1 MASTSRTAQPTSA
14 RRRLA
19 KAQPQHP
26 SVPTLPTLL
35 PFPVGQPLTHSLL
48 SAALTQNRLASAYLF
63 TGTAGV
69 GKAMAAR
76 WLAAQILWQSRRSD
90 ACATQQA
97 FLSQVQAGSYPDL
110 LWVEPT
116 YLVNG
121 TPKPMSEVALTQAAA
136 LTAQI
141 RMEQA
146 TTLKQTLQQAA
157 VGSRWVVV
165 IEALDRL
172 TNEAGNALLKLL
184 EDRANCTFILTTACP
199 ERVMTTIHS
208 RAQTVPFVPL
218 LKVDCQA
225 VIEQNCPGL
234 LNYPELLDYG
244 AGAPGQAIAAYQ
256 MLCELPIELR
266 AQVSQFDP
274 SSPAEGV
281 IRGLRLAKALS
292 SLAMPIQR
300 TLLQYLQHCLA
311 QDDTTR
317 QAALTLFD
325 QTLTL
330 LDHRVQAQAAWE
342 LLLCQ
347 CAMQGLSWGIE
358 LPTEEPQAGEADLD
372 APPPPKAARA
382 STATATARPE
392 LAAPKPA
399 REPEVEQVSLF

>member
-14 RRRLA
+14 RRRPA

-90 ACATQQA
+90 ASATESA

-146 TTLKQTLQQAA
+146 IMLKQTLQQVA

-165 IEALDRL
+165 IEAVDRL

-199 ERVMTTIHS
+199 ERVMATIHS

-244 AGAPGQAIAAYQ
+244 AGAPGQAIMAYQ

-311 QDDTTR
+311 QTGTTR
-317 QAALTLFD
+317 QTAMTLFD

-347 CAMQGLSWGIE
+347 CAMQGLGWVTE
-358 LPTEEPQAGEADLD
+358 LPTDQQQTGGADLD

-382 STATATARPE
+382 STATARPE